1 MDSNTV
7 NRWLTLGANVGV
19 MVGLILLIVE
29 IDQNSQ
35 LVRIQIEQSRSET
48 YVAWMR
54 QIVEGEHAAPLYAK
68 MDTLDG
74 SFIEKIQQLDR
85 VEAIRYATMIAA
97 RYYDYENLFSQYQ
110 QGFVSQSYWEQRIVP
125 AVKEWG
131 PRWIAVYP
139 PDGPG
144 GRQAFIEEVR
154 RILNES

>member
-35 LVRIQIEQSRSET
+35 LVRIQIEQSRSEA

-68 MDTLDG
+68 MDKFSSLIG
-74 SFIEKIQQLDR
+74 SKP
-85 VEAIRYATMIAA
+85 
-97 RYYDYENLFSQYQ
+97 YDTPL
-110 QGFVSQSYWEQRIVP
+110 
-125 AVKEWG
+125 
-131 PRWIAVYP
+131 
-139 PDGPG
+139 
-144 GRQAFIEEVR
+144 
-154 RILNES
+154 